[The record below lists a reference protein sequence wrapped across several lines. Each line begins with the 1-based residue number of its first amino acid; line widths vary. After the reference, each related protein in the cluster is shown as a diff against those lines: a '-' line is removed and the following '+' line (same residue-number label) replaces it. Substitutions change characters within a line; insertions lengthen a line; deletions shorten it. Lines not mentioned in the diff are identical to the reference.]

1 MVGKIKLRPFN
12 KVLPWILLLALMIL
26 VSMFYI
32 LPIIITIPLSFTNM
46 GLSFKWTF
54 VGLENFRNIP
64 RDPIIP
70 QIISN
75 TFVYVFFTLIVFN
88 FGMAVLLSL
97 LTTSISDRWG
107 GFFRTLWMLPRI
119 TPSVVY
125 GLLWLW
131 IFDPGRN
138 GLLNIILSILG
149 MPSQDIFHHNPMLLI
164 VFANGFVGA
173 SMGMMVFSAAIKAIP
188 IEYYRAAMVDG
199 AGWFTMVRK
208 ITLPLIRWHLLF
220 ITAYET
226 LSLFTSYQYILII
239 TNGGPVNR
247 TNVWALYTY
256 QTAFSDFKFGYGAAL
271 SLVLVGVGVIAGLLY
286 IRNIHVESTSGN
298 TLEI

>member
-1 MVGKIKLRPFN
+1 
-12 KVLPWILLLALMIL
+12 
-26 VSMFYI
+26 
-32 LPIIITIPLSFTNM
+32 M

-54 VGLENFRNIP
+54 VGLENFKNIP

-70 QIISN
+70 QIIRN
-75 TFVYVFFTLIVFN
+75 TFIYVFFTLAVFN
-88 FGMAVLLSL
+88 VGMAILLSL
-97 LTTSISDRWG
+97 LTTSISDKWG

-131 IFDPGRN
+131 IFDPSKN
-138 GLLNIILSILG
+138 GLLNVILSTFG
-149 MPSQDIFHHNPMLLI
+149 MPPQDVFHHNPMLLI

-173 SMGMMVFSAAIKAIP
+173 SMGMMIFSAAIKAIP
-188 IEYYRAAMVDG
+188 VEYYRAAMVDG
-199 AGWFTMVRK
+199 VGWFTIVRK

-271 SLVLVGVGVIAGLLY
+271 SLVLVAVGIIAGLLY
-286 IRNIHVESTSGN
+286 IRNIRVESANGN